1 MSKAPALTETQK
13 VEALAMLAEGLSKPQ
28 VAEKL
33 GVSGDTIRRLA
44 KTEEN
49 SRLIAQLRESIRV
62 RTLKRVRKLAPK
74 VLELAEGHAG
84 KLGPGKV
91 PVQDSASLDALA
103 RAALSLEKVASSA
116 SGEALKVAQ
125 AQAGVLIQVAPWAS
139 AKPPATVQVL
149 DLAGE
154 SSLAPEK

>member
-1 MSKAPALTETQK
+1 
-13 VEALAMLAEGLSKPQ
+13 MLAEGLSKPQ
-28 VAEKL
+28 VAAKL
-33 GVSGDTIRRLA
+33 GVSAETIRRLA

-49 SRLIAQLRESIRV
+49 SRLIAALRESVRV

-74 VLELAEGHAG
+74 VLDLAQAHAE

-125 AQAGVLIQVAPWAS
+125 AQAGVLIQVAPWA
-139 AKPPATVQVL
+139 AAHPPATAQVL

-154 SSLAPEK
+154 TDPAGSK